1 MTKTEIGDELDLIK
15 QMVEA
20 LDAALTKLAIAVE
33 KDEKAEAAA
42 PPKRET
48 IVTLEE
54 VRAALTQLA
63 SAKGADAA
71 KKLLADYG
79 AKKITDMA
87 AQDYAELLADAERL
101 NNE

>member
-1 MTKTEIGDELDLIK
+1 MTISPAVRLAELAETLANLSEKLYAISEELI
-15 QMVEA
+15 A
-20 LDAALTKLAIAVE
+20 P
-33 KDEKAEAAA
+33 AETPA
-42 PPKRET
+42 PPKREAP
-48 IVTLEE
+48 VTLEE

-63 SAKGADAA
+63 SSKGADAA